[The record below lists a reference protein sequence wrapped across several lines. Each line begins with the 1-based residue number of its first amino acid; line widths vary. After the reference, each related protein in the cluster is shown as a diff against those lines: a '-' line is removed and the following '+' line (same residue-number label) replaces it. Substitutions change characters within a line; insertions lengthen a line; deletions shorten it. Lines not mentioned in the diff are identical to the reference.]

1 MDRLDK
7 LVAQYSDYSRKDVR
21 KLVKEKRI
29 EVNGVPALSFDEK
42 IGEEDLVVL
51 DGEPI
56 LRKRRILAVLNK
68 PMGFVTSTE
77 DPRDRTVMELV
88 PKEWM
93 KMGVYPVGR
102 LDKDTEGL
110 LLLTNDGDLAHRL
123 LAPKKHVDK
132 TYYAKIE
139 GQVTEQ
145 DVEAF
150 REGIDIGD
158 DKLTM
163 PAVLEILHSSD
174 ISEIQVTI
182 QEGRFH
188 QIKRMFEAVGK
199 KVLYLKRLTMGPL
212 HLDPL
217 LGPGEIRPLTE
228 EEVKALCER
237 K

>member
-42 IGEEDLVVL
+42 IGEEDLVML

-110 LLLTNDGDLAHRL
+110 LIFTNDGALAHSLISPKNGIEKEYYVEHTGSVEKEDIAAFKAGMVLDDETLKPAL
-123 LAPKKHVDK
+123 LIPMD
-132 TYYAKIE
+132 E
-139 GQVTEQ
+139 GKSRVVVTEGKYHQ
-145 DVEAF
+145 VRRMMAIRGMDV
-150 REGIDIGD
+150 
-158 DKLTM
+158 T
-163 PAVLEILHSSD
+163 
-174 ISEIQVTI
+174 
-182 QEGRFH
+182 
-188 QIKRMFEAVGK
+188 
-199 KVLYLKRLTMGPL
+199 YLKRIREGNLALGSLEVGKWKELEPGEE
-212 HLDPL
+212 DEL
-217 LGPGEIRPLTE
+217 LG
-228 EEVKALCER
+228 K
-237 K
+237 

>member
-42 IGEEDLVVL
+42 IGEEDLVML

-110 LLLTNDGDLAHRL
+110 LIFTNDGALAHSL
-123 LAPKKHVDK
+123 ISPKNGIEKE
-132 TYYAKIE
+132 YYVEHTGSVEKEDIAAFKAGMVLDDETLKPALVIPMDE
-139 GQVTEQ
+139 GKSRVVVTEGKYHQ
-145 DVEAF
+145 VRRMMAIRGMDV
-150 REGIDIGD
+150 
-158 DKLTM
+158 T
-163 PAVLEILHSSD
+163 
-174 ISEIQVTI
+174 
-182 QEGRFH
+182 
-188 QIKRMFEAVGK
+188 
-199 KVLYLKRLTMGPL
+199 YLKRIREGNLALGSLEVGKWKELEPGEEAE
-212 HLDPL
+212 L
-217 LGPGEIRPLTE
+217 LG
-228 EEVKALCER
+228 K
-237 K
+237 

>member
-42 IGEEDLVVL
+42 IGEEDLVML

-56 LRKRRILAVLNK
+56 LRKRRSLAVLNK

-110 LLLTNDGDLAHRL
+110 LIFTNDGALAHSL
-123 LAPKKHVDK
+123 ISPKNG
-132 TYYAKIE
+132 IE
-139 GQVTEQ
+139 KE
-145 DVEAF
+145 
-150 REGIDIGD
+150 
-158 DKLTM
+158 
-163 PAVLEILHSSD
+163 
-174 ISEIQVTI
+174 
-182 QEGRFH
+182 
-188 QIKRMFEAVGK
+188 
-199 KVLYLKRLTMGPL
+199 
-212 HLDPL
+212 
-217 LGPGEIRPLTE
+217 
-228 EEVKALCER
+228 
-237 K
+237 

>member
-1 MDRLDK
+1 
-7 LVAQYSDYSRKDVR
+7 
-21 KLVKEKRI
+21 
-29 EVNGVPALSFDEK
+29 
-42 IGEEDLVVL
+42 
-51 DGEPI
+51 
-56 LRKRRILAVLNK
+56 
-68 PMGFVTSTE
+68 
-77 DPRDRTVMELV
+77 
-88 PKEWM
+88 
-93 KMGVYPVGR
+93 MGVYPVGR

-158 DKLTM
+158 DKVTM

-174 ISEIQVTI
+174 TSEIQVTI

>member
-7 LVAQYSDYSRKDVR
+7 LVAQYSGYSRKDVR

-42 IGEEDLVVL
+42 IGEEDLVML

-110 LLLTNDGDLAHRL
+110 LIFTNDGALAHSLISPKNGIEKEYYVEHTGSVKKEDIAAFKAGMVLDDETLKPAL
-123 LAPKKHVDK
+123 LIPMD
-132 TYYAKIE
+132 E
-139 GQVTEQ
+139 GKSRVVVTEGKYHQ
-145 DVEAF
+145 VRRMMAIRGMDV
-150 REGIDIGD
+150 
-158 DKLTM
+158 T
-163 PAVLEILHSSD
+163 
-174 ISEIQVTI
+174 
-182 QEGRFH
+182 
-188 QIKRMFEAVGK
+188 
-199 KVLYLKRLTMGPL
+199 YLKRIREGNLALGSLEVGKWKELEPGAE
-212 HLDPL
+212 DEL
-217 LGPGEIRPLTE
+217 LG
-228 EEVKALCER
+228 K
-237 K
+237 

>member
-42 IGEEDLVVL
+42 IGEEDLVML

-110 LLLTNDGDLAHRL
+110 LIFTNDGALAHSLISPKNGIEKEYYVEHTGSVEKEDIAAFKAGMVLDDETLKPAL
-123 LAPKKHVDK
+123 LIPMD
-132 TYYAKIE
+132 E
-139 GQVTEQ
+139 GKSRVVVTEGKYHQ
-145 DVEAF
+145 VRRMMAIRGMDV
-150 REGIDIGD
+150 
-158 DKLTM
+158 T
-163 PAVLEILHSSD
+163 
-174 ISEIQVTI
+174 
-182 QEGRFH
+182 
-188 QIKRMFEAVGK
+188 
-199 KVLYLKRLTMGPL
+199 YLKRIREGKLALGYLEVGKWKELEPGEE
-212 HLDPL
+212 DEL
-217 LGPGEIRPLTE
+217 LG
-228 EEVKALCER
+228 K
-237 K
+237 